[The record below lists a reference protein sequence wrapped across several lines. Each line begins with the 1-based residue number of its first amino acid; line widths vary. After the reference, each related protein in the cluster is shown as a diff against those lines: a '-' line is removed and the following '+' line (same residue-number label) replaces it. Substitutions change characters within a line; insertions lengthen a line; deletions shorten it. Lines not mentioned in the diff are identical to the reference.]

1 MDKLDRY
8 QEELERM
15 AAMRTTFS
23 KTEIVQPRSDIRATD
38 YPVTIIG
45 CIRGLTG
52 WFRAGY
58 DHRKE
63 MIVPLER
70 IARIHPRTDK
80 TNTSNKTNTAEG
92 RKQ

>member
-1 MDKLDRY
+1 MDQLDRY
-8 QEELERM
+8 QEELERR
-15 AAMRTTFS
+15 AAVRATFS
-23 KTEIVQPRSDIRATD
+23 KTETVQPRSDIRPAD

-45 CIRGLTG
+45 CIRGVTG

-70 IARIHPRTDK
+70 IARLRSRTDK
-80 TNTSNKTNTAEG
+80 TNTTNKTNTAEG
-92 RKQ
+92 WNQ